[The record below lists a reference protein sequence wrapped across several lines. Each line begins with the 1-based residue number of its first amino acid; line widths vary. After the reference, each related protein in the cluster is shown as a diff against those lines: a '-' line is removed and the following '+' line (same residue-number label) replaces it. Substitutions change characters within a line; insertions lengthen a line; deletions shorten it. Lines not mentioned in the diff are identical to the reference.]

1 MQQPSL
7 QKFGCYIVTTLG
19 KEENP
24 TSICFFLFFFLTIY
38 QRNSKQERTS
48 TRYNGKCSGTTPTP
62 SAPHQQPLSR
72 KCMEKQSMK
81 VSGITT
87 TYVPSTFWIELVPE
101 EDKHTFQGS
110 LTFHRLWRKRRN
122 GAGSVSSS
130 VLELSPFS

>member
-1 MQQPSL
+1 ML
-7 QKFGCYIVTTLG
+7 WNYF
-19 KEENP
+19 
-24 TSICFFLFFFLTIY
+24 
-38 QRNSKQERTS
+38 
-48 TRYNGKCSGTTPTP
+48 TP

-87 TYVPSTFWIELVPE
+87 TYVPVPTTFWIELVPE

-110 LTFHRLWRKRRN
+110 LTFHRLRRKRRN
-122 GAGSVSSS
+122 GATSVSSS